1 MPTILHLAGI
11 DTKNY
16 LMFGTDLFSKGHN
29 QVVPFRN
36 GDFIT
41 KDYKYVNGKIYSNK
55 NNEL

>member
-41 KDYKYVNGKIYSNK
+41 KR
-55 NNEL
+55 L